1 MMDKVFV
8 SPNRYVQGKDLLTRA
23 DVYIK
28 PFGTHFLIL
37 ADQNIWN
44 IAANQLADSL
54 TNSGLD
60 ITKAVFNGECSMVEI
75 NRLLDEYKDKKF
87 DAIIGVGGGKTLDTA
102 KALAAKYNI
111 PKVCVP
117 TTASTDAPTAKV
129 SVVYTEDGVFDFLW
143 HHYKNP
149 DLVLVDTRVIA
160 NAPVRSL
167 KSGIADGLATWVEA
181 RTSIRS
187 CHKTDAGGIATIA
200 GEAIAR
206 ECEKTIFEYALLAV
220 EANEKKLVTPALE
233 AVVEA
238 NTLLSGLGF
247 ENGGLGAAHAIHN
260 GFTAVPGD
268 VHHLT
273 HGEKVAYGT
282 IAQLVLEGRPIAEL
296 ERYIDLY
303 LKLGL
308 PITLEE
314 VHLDKIT
321 DEEFELIGKKAVDPV
336 ETIHSMPFEVT
347 ADDVIQA
354 IKATDYHVKNYKK
367 RLGLN

>member
-1 MMDKVFV
+1 MDKVFV

-23 DVYIK
+23 EGYVK
-28 PFGTHFLIL
+28 PFGTNFLIL
-37 ADQNIWN
+37 ADKNIWN

-54 TNSGLD
+54 QKSGLE
-60 ITKAVFNGECSMVEI
+60 ITKAVFNGECSMIEI
-75 NRLLDEYKDKKF
+75 NRLFDEYKDKKF

-102 KALAAKYNI
+102 KALAAKYNL

-149 DLVLVDTRVIA
+149 DLVLVDTRIIA

-206 ECEKTIFEYALLAV
+206 ECEKTIFDYALLAV

-247 ENGGLGAAHAIHN
+247 ENDGH
-260 GFTAVPGD
+260 PP
-268 VHHLT
+268 
-273 HGEKVAYGT
+273 E
-282 IAQLVLEGRPIAEL
+282 Q
-296 ERYIDLY
+296 
-303 LKLGL
+303 
-308 PITLEE
+308 
-314 VHLDKIT
+314 
-321 DEEFELIGKKAVDPV
+321 
-336 ETIHSMPFEVT
+336 
-347 ADDVIQA
+347 Q
-354 IKATDYHVKNYKK
+354 
-367 RLGLN
+367 